1 MELDPS
7 SIFEPC
13 YRSTYVEIR
22 VYKVLQPQ
30 LGPDTQPNPGP
41 RKWETFAGTSSNV
54 LSIYL
59 LFAIMYLKA

>member
-13 YRSTYVEIR
+13 YRSTYVEKR
-22 VYKVLQPQ
+22 EWGSAS
-30 LGPDTQPNPGP
+30 GPDTQPNPGP